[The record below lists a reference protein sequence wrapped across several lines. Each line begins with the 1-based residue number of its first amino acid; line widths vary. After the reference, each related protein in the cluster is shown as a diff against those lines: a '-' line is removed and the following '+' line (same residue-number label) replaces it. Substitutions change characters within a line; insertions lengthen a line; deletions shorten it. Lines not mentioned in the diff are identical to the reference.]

1 MSRRR
6 PRIPG
11 QAQGQQL
18 ADYDP
23 WPAAVGVRLGQT
35 VGGIV
40 LHHGPRPGSQ
50 SCGVDRQEPA
60 SDPIQLGG
68 DGIRFPFDPDVEAY
82 GRLWDAGYAF
92 AVAAFVGDEVVGYAV
107 ITVVPH
113 PHNPAVIVA
122 ANDALFVAP
131 AYRNGI
137 TSGRLIL
144 AAEAEAKRRGA
155 RKIIWHA
162 RAGTPWR
169 RCCRRM
175 AIPPS
180 TCVGK
185 DL

>member
-1 MSRRR
+1 MARVQVVNPAELIDRNR
-6 PRIPG
+6 PLI
-11 QAQGQQL
+11 
-18 ADYDP
+18 
-23 WPAAVGVRLGQT
+23 
-35 VGGIV
+35 
-40 LHHGPRPGSQ
+40 Q
-50 SCGVDRQEPA
+50 SNWAETGFD
-60 SDPIQLGG
+60 
-68 DGIRFPFDPDVEAY
+68 FPFDPDVEAY

-155 RKIIWHA
+155 RKIVWHA
-162 RAGTPWR
+162 RAGTPLAT
-169 RCCRRM
+169 M
-175 AIPPS
+175 LQTHGYTPIDV
-180 TCVGK
+180 CVGK

>member
-1 MSRRR
+1 MARVQVVNPAELIDRNR
-6 PRIPG
+6 PLI
-11 QAQGQQL
+11 
-18 ADYDP
+18 
-23 WPAAVGVRLGQT
+23 
-35 VGGIV
+35 
-40 LHHGPRPGSQ
+40 Q
-50 SCGVDRQEPA
+50 SNWAETGFD
-60 SDPIQLGG
+60 
-68 DGIRFPFDPDVEAY
+68 FPFDPDVEAY

-162 RAGTPWR
+162 RAGTPLAT
-169 RCCRRM
+169 M
-175 AIPPS
+175 LQTHGYTPIDV
-180 TCVGK
+180 CVGK

>member
-1 MSRRR
+1 MARVQVVNPAELIDKNR
-6 PRIPG
+6 PLI
-11 QAQGQQL
+11 
-18 ADYDP
+18 
-23 WPAAVGVRLGQT
+23 
-35 VGGIV
+35 
-40 LHHGPRPGSQ
+40 Q
-50 SCGVDRQEPA
+50 SNWAETGFD
-60 SDPIQLGG
+60 
-68 DGIRFPFDPDVEAY
+68 FPFDPDVEAY

-155 RKIIWHA
+155 RKIVWHA
-162 RAGTPWR
+162 RAGTPLAT
-169 RCCRRM
+169 M
-175 AIPPS
+175 LQTHGYTPIDV
-180 TCVGK
+180 CVGK

>member
-1 MSRRR
+1 MARVKVVNPAEWIDKIR
-6 PRIPG
+6 PLI
-11 QAQGQQL
+11 QANWAETGF
-18 ADYDP
+18 D
-23 WPAAVGVRLGQT
+23 
-35 VGGIV
+35 
-40 LHHGPRPGSQ
+40 
-50 SCGVDRQEPA
+50 
-60 SDPIQLGG
+60 
-68 DGIRFPFDPDVEAY
+68 FPFDPDVEAY

-155 RKIIWHA
+155 RKIVWHA
-162 RAGTPWR
+162 RAGTPLAT
-169 RCCRRM
+169 M
-175 AIPPS
+175 LQTDGYTPIDV
-180 TCVGK
+180 CVGK

>member
-1 MSRRR
+1 MARVQVVNPAELIDKNR
-6 PRIPG
+6 PLI
-11 QAQGQQL
+11 
-18 ADYDP
+18 
-23 WPAAVGVRLGQT
+23 
-35 VGGIV
+35 
-40 LHHGPRPGSQ
+40 Q
-50 SCGVDRQEPA
+50 SNWAETGFD
-60 SDPIQLGG
+60 
-68 DGIRFPFDPDVEAY
+68 FPFEPDVEAY

-155 RKIIWHA
+155 RKIVWHA
-162 RAGTPWR
+162 RAGTPLAT
-169 RCCRRM
+169 M
-175 AIPPS
+175 LQTHGYTPIDV
-180 TCVGK
+180 CVGK

>member
-1 MSRRR
+1 MARVQVVNPAELIDKNR
-6 PRIPG
+6 PLI
-11 QAQGQQL
+11 
-18 ADYDP
+18 
-23 WPAAVGVRLGQT
+23 
-35 VGGIV
+35 
-40 LHHGPRPGSQ
+40 Q
-50 SCGVDRQEPA
+50 SNWAETGFD
-60 SDPIQLGG
+60 
-68 DGIRFPFDPDVEAY
+68 FPFDPDVEAY

-162 RAGTPWR
+162 RAGTPLAT
-169 RCCRRM
+169 M
-175 AIPPS
+175 LQTHGYTPIDV
-180 TCVGK
+180 CVGK